1 MFTMI
6 TGFFGNFKNI
16 MMAIGAALLAG
27 YIAKQKYDAYQAEDK
42 LKTIENKI
50 AKANVSIAK
59 KTAKA
64 KATATEIEHDSE
76 VTVLRDLKVE
86 RKKVLKEMDD
96 IEKLITV
103 TQKEKEEVKGR
114 KKGKKVIIDA

>member
-6 TGFFGNFKNI
+6 SGFFGNFKNI
-16 MMAIGAALLAG
+16 MMAVGAALLAG
-27 YIAKQKYDAYQAEDK
+27 YVAKQKYDSYKAQDK

-64 KATATEIEHDSE
+64 KATAKEIENDSE
-76 VTVLRDLKVE
+76 ISVLRNLKVE

-96 IEKLITV
+96 AEQLIAS

-114 KKGKKVIIDA
+114 KKGKTVIINA